1 MTTDPGP
8 EPVPAGGTGV
18 HLEAGSPLSAATIAR
33 LAAAATAHGPR
44 TVTDYGCGWGRILLD
59 CLAAAPDAVGLG
71 LDIHAP
77 DIDRA
82 RRDATA
88 RDLADRATFEVA
100 EAASH
105 AEPSDLLISVGAQHA
120 FGTAPEALAALRSRL
135 APGGR
140 ALFGLDIWARQP
152 TDDELAH
159 MWPGASA
166 DDSTAL
172 PAIVDSII
180 DAGWHVLDIHESTR
194 AEFDAFDIGF
204 LRERQEWIAARP
216 DHPERAAVAREVVSW
231 VRGHRGP
238 MGFVT
243 FLLA

>member
-1 MTTDPGP
+1 MTLSDET
-8 EPVPAGGTGV
+8 VPAGGTGV
-18 HLEAGSPLSAATIAR
+18 HLETGSPLSAVTVAR
-33 LAAAATAHGPR
+33 LATAATAHRPR
-44 TVTDYGCGWGRILLD
+44 TITEYGCGWGRFLLD
-59 CLAAAPDAVGLG
+59 CLAAAPGATGLG

-82 RRDATA
+82 RRDADA
-88 RDLADRATFEVA
+88 RGLSDRAEFRVA
-100 EAASH
+100 EATGH
-105 AEPSDLLISVGAQHA
+105 AERSDLLISVGAQHA
-120 FGTAPEALAALRSRL
+120 FGTTPEALAALRDRL

-140 ALFGLDIWARQP
+140 ALFGLDFWARLP
-152 TDDELAH
+152 TEDELAH
-159 MWPGASA
+159 MWPDASA
-166 DDSTAL
+166 DDSTGL
-172 PAIVDSII
+172 PEIVDRII

-216 DHPERAAVAREVVSW
+216 DHPERAAVAREVASW
-231 VRGHRGP
+231 IRGHRGP